1 MADGCLLSVE
11 LVQDLE
17 IILLGRMAD
26 HGGTVIYLDD
36 IDPLYVLVIKPAPLC
51 GALEQA
57 VAVILQRPDYSLCVE
72 CSAAVYCVCP
82 LVNYSVG
89 RCGCAGWIQA
99 VFAVEIL
106 DKSHAGFRVFQLWYA
121 P

>member
-1 MADGCLLSVE
+1 MADGGLLSVE

-82 LVNYSVG
+82 LPTGELQCRQMRLHWVDTG
-89 RCGCAGWIQA
+89 RICG
-99 VFAVEIL
+99 
-106 DKSHAGFRVFQLWYA
+106 
-121 P
+121 